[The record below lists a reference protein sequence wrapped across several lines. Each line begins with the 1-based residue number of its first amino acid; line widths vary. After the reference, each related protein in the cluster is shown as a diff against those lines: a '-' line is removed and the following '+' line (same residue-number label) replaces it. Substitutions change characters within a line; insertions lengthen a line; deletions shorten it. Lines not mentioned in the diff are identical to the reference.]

1 MALRIYMIRGNP
13 LSGPAIGVTFYRY
26 AWSTGGTP
34 SPFLGSIDKNDETA
48 NNYAIVNCGV
58 GSPGPINDTDA
69 GITHVYPLPT
79 DLYLNGT
86 VNLGIPAL
94 ADFRYQYN
102 IVLHVWVTQGTSG
115 LTRGTLLNGYI
126 EPGGTNDLPPSTGP
140 VTFVELAAPT
150 AIQPLQ
156 AFAGD
161 YIVFELG
168 IIARGPAPNNGG
180 VNYYH
185 GVRTSAGAIM
195 PDGVAGDVVDGILG
209 SHAPWYEFALIP
221 APPPPPPGTC
231 PPCGQVPGTVPN
243 PIGPLPPWVQTCD
256 GGGLVDSVAD
266 LTDGEDWAA

>member
-13 LSGPAIGVTFYRY
+13 ASGPGIGVTFYRY

-34 SPFLGSIDKNDETA
+34 SPFLGDTDKSVETA
-48 NNYAIVNCGV
+48 NNYAIVNNGV

-69 GITHVYPLPT
+69 CLTHVYLLPT
-79 DLYLNGT
+79 DLYLSGT
-86 VNLGIPAL
+86 IDIGIPAL

-102 IVLHVWVTQGTSG
+102 IVLHIWVTQGTSG

-140 VTFVELAAPT
+140 VTFVQLAAPQT
-150 AIQPLQ
+150 IAPLQ
-156 AFAGD
+156 ALAGD
-161 YIVFELG
+161 YVVFELG

-180 VNYYH
+180 VNYYI

-195 PDGVAGDVVDGILG
+195 PDGVAGDVVDGVLG

-221 APPPPPPGTC
+221 APPPQPTNC
-231 PPCGQVPGTVPN
+231 PPCTPAPGSTPN
-243 PIGPLPPWVQTCD
+243 PIGTLPPWVQTCTS
-256 GGGLVDSVAD
+256 GGDVDSVAD
-266 LTDGEDWAA
+266 LTDGENWAA